1 MLVKILIYM
10 ILFFLVASPATF
22 KLMRKFLGGWVAS
35 AEGIPHAPG
44 LLLHSAVYV
53 LLACYIPAKLVSSFA
68 EDFEDYEDEKY
79 EDEKYMT
86 GVFTSAAKAYPEYR
100 GHAPMANGVMEM
112 YIGEFGATKTP
123 FGISTEKRNEFSGMF

>member
-1 MLVKILIYM
+1 MLTKVLIYM
-10 ILFFLVASPATF
+10 VLFFLVASPATF

-53 LLACYIPAKLVSSFA
+53 LLACYLPAKLVSGFA

-79 EDEKYMT
+79 CEKNSWGQCCKPGGT
-86 GVFTSAAKAYPEYR
+86 
-100 GHAPMANGVMEM
+100 
-112 YIGEFGATKTP
+112 YIGNRGKTRCMN
-123 FGISTEKRNEFSGMF
+123 GHY

>member
-53 LLACYIPAKLVSSFA
+53 LLACYLPAKLVSG
-68 EDFEDYEDEKY
+68 FEDEAYEDEAY
-79 EDEKYMT
+79 EDEAYEDEAYEDEEKYV
-86 GVFTSAAKAYPEYR
+86 GEY
-100 GHAPMANGVMEM
+100 
-112 YIGEFGATKTP
+112 GASKNP
-123 FGISTEKRNEFSGMF
+123 FGLSDATRQEAGNPGSIY